1 MRRKTN
7 VSLGL
12 AGLRPGIKIPVEGV
26 VGREAA
32 FWDGSGL
39 TFDGGVTFSAVAE
52 MAADGALVVRGS
64 WSGRAAYE
72 CARCLEPLE
81 VPARRELVLFYALND
96 EWARD
101 DPDVRTI
108 DAGATE
114 ADLGEAIREEVLLE
128 MPRYYMPEAGSDG
141 RCVECGAS
149 ASRTASAGPD
159 PQGRPDPRW
168 AALEALKTD

>member
-1 MRRKTN
+1 MRKKT
-7 VSLGL
+7 SATLGL
-12 AGLRPGIKIPVEGV
+12 AGLRPGTKMPVEGV
-26 VGREAA
+26 VGQEPA
-32 FWDGSGL
+32 FWEGSGL
-39 TFDGGVTFSAVAE
+39 AFEGGVAFSAVAE

-72 CARCLEPLE
+72 CARCLEPLQLA
-81 VPARRELVLFYALND
+81 VRKELVLFFALND

-114 ADLGEAIREEVLLE
+114 ADLGEAIREEALLE
-128 MPRYYMPEAGSDG
+128 MPQHYMPAAGRDG

-149 ASRTASAGPD
+149 TSRTASAGPD

-168 AALEALKTD
+168 AALETLKTD